1 MIRALKFP
9 MLLGAICFLAS
20 CDLGTEPD
28 IDGTATRKMAGE
40 WYLQLFDIDD
50 NALTDYSLFTTSNT
64 AANLSTEMWLIDN
77 DLFAA
82 QTKLS
87 TNQDALTFTQ
97 AGPGDNLLY
106 EGDGDAPDPSNV
118 VDLGSTEEV
127 QSATYKSMTIT
138 DGRILANAA
147 HPPSKTVTDSLVM
160 TITGN
165 IVTDTYTAISYSIVD
180 NGGVLDTSV
189 VWQKVSST
197 LTAEGPYLLKGY
209 RRTGFLEDEH

>member
-1 MIRALKFP
+1 MNFKIIF
-9 MLLGAICFLAS
+9 LLLVVGFAFQS

-28 IDGTATRKMAGE
+28 IGGTNTRKMAGE
-40 WYLQLFDIDD
+40 WYLQLFDADD
-50 NALTDYSLFTTSNT
+50 NALTNHSLFTTSNT

-77 DLFAA
+77 DVFAA

-127 QSATYKSMTIT
+127 QSATYRSMTIT

-147 HPPSKTVTDSLVM
+147 HPPSNTVTDSLVM

-189 VWQKVSST
+189 VWQKVSSA
-197 LTAEGPYLLKGY
+197 LTADGPYLLKGY